1 MKIIK
6 LVKKDLRLL
15 RRDKKTL
22 LMAIIVPIFILYLTG
37 LIFGQSSS
45 EGFKG
50 SINVGL
56 CNLDSEAQNNLPLGS
71 FELKEIEGPNCDK
84 DAELAVSKGKLKAVI
99 IIPKGFSENIEQG
112 HGSELRL
119 IVDNSKPQT
128 ALVIVDSVKAAIQEI
143 NEKIGT
149 EFINEAWKSLK
160 LLNTNLK
167 FVVANMQEA
176 KESAIILQEKA
187 NALNKNLDRI
197 NETNIDLYLN
207 DLNKSLS
214 LLQTNI
220 TLYEDINRLKI
231 IYAENCP
238 LNLTETECNSINIAI
253 SNLQTAENSLQENQ
267 NKI

>member
-187 NALNKNLDRI
+187 NALN
-197 NETNIDLYLN
+197 TNIDLYLN